1 MSRKVADLQEFWR
14 GQKRIILLDQ
24 NLLACS
30 EKMELLEQLV
40 DSHAQVE
47 FNGGMDVR
55 LLDEE
60 ILSALEKIKVKDYH
74 FAWDDPRENLEEQF
88 RLFRDAGLTAAG
100 QCKVYVLTNYWSTMK
115 EDLFRIYTLRNLGF
129 MPFVMIY
136 DKQKFVDSKGRWLPE
151 VDLRYSEKQ
160 LRDFKI
166 CQHMQ
171 RWCGRINII
180 KSCPVPRKILVD
192 GR

>member
-1 MSRKVADLQEFWR
+1 M
-14 GQKRIILLDQ
+14 
-24 NLLACS
+24 
-30 EKMELLEQLV
+30 
-40 DSHAQVE
+40 
-47 FNGGMDVR
+47 
-55 LLDEE
+55 
-60 ILSALEKIKVKDYH
+60 
-74 FAWDDPRENLEEQF
+74 
-88 RLFRDAGLTAAG
+88 
-100 QCKVYVLTNYWSTMK
+100 YVLTNYWSTMK

-136 DKQKFVDSKGRWLPE
+136 DKQKFVDSKGRWLPD

-180 KSCPVPRKILVD
+180 KSCPDFEKYEPYRRWMEKRLSGTTENFSRWEIKNDTGKTHKKESVHTV
-192 GR
+192 G

>member
-1 MSRKVADLQEFWR
+1 
-14 GQKRIILLDQ
+14 
-24 NLLACS
+24 
-30 EKMELLEQLV
+30 
-40 DSHAQVE
+40 
-47 FNGGMDVR
+47 MDVR

-136 DKQKFVDSKGRWLPE
+136 DKHKFVDSKGRWLPD

-180 KSCPVPRKILVD
+180 KSCPDFEKYEPYRRWMEKGCPVPRKI
-192 GR
+192 